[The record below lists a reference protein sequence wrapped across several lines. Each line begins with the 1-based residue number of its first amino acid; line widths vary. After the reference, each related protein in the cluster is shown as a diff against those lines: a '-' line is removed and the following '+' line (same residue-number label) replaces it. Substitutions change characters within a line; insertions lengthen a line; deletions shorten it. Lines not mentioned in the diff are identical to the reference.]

1 MTSDVNN
8 HHLVPRLVQPPADPD
23 VTRRMPRLRELGL
36 GTWPDQES
44 DEFAR
49 KLAHTTDAPFA
60 MVNLITESQQYFAG
74 LYVRTTTPSATQE
87 PVAPGPAAS
96 GDMSR
101 VMSLD
106 QGFCPHVVARRRA
119 LVLDDV
125 YEMPRFAGNRVVD
138 EFGIRSYL
146 GAPLIDHTDTV
157 LGTIC
162 VIDTQTRPWGR
173 PGLDLIKRMAGEMMD
188 LLNKREKRP

>member
-1 MTSDVNN
+1 MTSSDG
-8 HHLVPRLVQPPADPD
+8 LDQALYPRLVSPPEDRD

-36 GTWPDQES
+36 GTYPDPES

-49 KLAHTTDAPFA
+49 KLAHTANAPFA
-60 MVNLITESQQYFAG
+60 MVNLVTENQQYFAG
-74 LYVRTTTPSATQE
+74 LYYAE
-87 PVAPGPAAS
+87 GE
-96 GDMSR
+96 MSR

-106 QGFCPHVVARRRA
+106 QGFCPHVVARRKA
-119 LVLDDV
+119 LPLDDV
-125 YEMPRFAGNRVVD
+125 YKMPRFAGNRVVD

-162 VIDTQTRPWGR
+162 VVDTQPRPWGHQ
-173 PGLDLIKRMAGEMMD
+173 GLNLIKRNADEMME
-188 LLNKREKRP
+188 LLNRRERRS